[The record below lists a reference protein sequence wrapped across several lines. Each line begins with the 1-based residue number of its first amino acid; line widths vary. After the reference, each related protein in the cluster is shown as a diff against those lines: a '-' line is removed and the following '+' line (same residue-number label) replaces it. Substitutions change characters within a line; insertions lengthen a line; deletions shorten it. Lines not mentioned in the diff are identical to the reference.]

1 MKSGRP
7 RSLPGSL
14 FTFDYKNSL
23 KTELGIYLWNKL
35 TKYVSGNVIVIL

>member
-23 KTELGIYLWNKL
+23 KTELVYLWNKL